1 MPITGVSDS
10 FSTPAADSAADPVG
24 EPVTAEPLD
33 SPEPEATTVVDE
45 PGVAGRPV
53 EEPVEEPVEVEPVV
67 AADPP
72 SVPVQP
78 AIIDPATA
86 NTHTV
91 RRICGRIT
99 PRPSP
104 VADPAERAAARH
116 ANDKGK

>member
-1 MPITGVSDS
+1 M
-10 FSTPAADSAADPVG
+10 ADPVG

-45 PGVAGRPV
+45 PGVAGRS
-53 EEPVEEPVEVEPVV
+53 VEEPVEVEKVV

-86 NTHTV
+86 NTHNV
-91 RRICGRIT
+91 RRTCGRIT

-104 VADPAERAAARH
+104 VADPAEHAAARH
-116 ANDKGK
+116 TNDTGK

>member
-1 MPITGVSDS
+1 
-10 FSTPAADSAADPVG
+10 VG

-33 SPEPEATTVVDE
+33 SPEPEATTAVDD

-53 EEPVEEPVEVEPVV
+53 DEPAEVEPVV
-67 AADPP
+67 AVDAP
-72 SVPVQP
+72 SVPVHP
-78 AIIDPATA
+78 AISDPATA

-104 VADPAERAAARH
+104 IADSAEHAAARH
-116 ANDKGK
+116 ANDKDK